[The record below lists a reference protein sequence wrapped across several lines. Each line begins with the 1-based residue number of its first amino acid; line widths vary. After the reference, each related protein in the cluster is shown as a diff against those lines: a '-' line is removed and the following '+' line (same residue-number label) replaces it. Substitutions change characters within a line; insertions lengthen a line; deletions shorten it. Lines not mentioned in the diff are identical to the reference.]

1 MPLWIRIYL
10 MVFGLIALII
20 LFFSY
25 RMITVS
31 SEAGLQR
38 EYTGSLDR
46 HTMFYN
52 ALRMYASTMDQIT
65 YNPNLEH
72 KMLTQAVQNYGLYYT
87 DNKSHIAMTTEEG
100 EQLYSSISPDD
111 EHAMALTPSKDGRRS
126 YVIRSVGWRTVLFVS
141 GWMDINGK
149 LFRLDFTDDITNLI
163 ADQKS
168 LAQQMSLWL
177 SVGMIMLAVGLYVL
191 IRQALRPLA
200 QLSTQAQAIAK
211 GRYDHRITVK
221 RGDEI
226 GQLAVDFNH
235 MADAIQANT
244 ELLQRA
250 VHERERFIA
259 SLAHEL
265 KTPLTSI
272 MGYADLLQYYHL
284 DEQEVIQALQFIRNE
299 SKRLDDISIKL
310 LEMFRLGE
318 GPVLNK
324 QVVPVFSL
332 MQQAELITRFSLSRK
347 GQLLDIKSSITEVA
361 IDQELFLVLLSNLI
375 ENASRASDNEAVISI
390 RVYSEEGSVV
400 FCVRDNGC
408 GIPVEHL
415 NDVFQPFF
423 MLDRARDGKKKGHGL
438 GLSLSKAIAE
448 AHGGRIDMESQVGEG
463 TTVYALIPNQE
474 NLQNGD
480 IPPIEP

>member
-1 MPLWIRIYL
+1 MRIYL
-10 MVFGLIALII
+10 MVFGLIALMI

-31 SEAGLQR
+31 SEAGIQR
-38 EYTGSLDR
+38 EYAASLDR
-46 HTMFYN
+46 HAMFYN
-52 ALRMYASTMDQIT
+52 ALKMYASTMDQIS

-87 DNKSHIAMTTEEG
+87 DNKSHVAMTNEAG
-100 EQLYSSISPDD
+100 EKLYSSILPDD
-111 EHAMALTPSKDGRRS
+111 EHAMGLTPAKDGRRS
-126 YVIRSVGWRTVLFVS
+126 YVIRSVGSRTVLFVS
-141 GWMDINGK
+141 GWVDINGK
-149 LFRLDFTDDITNLI
+149 LFRLDFTDNITNLI
-163 ADQKS
+163 ADLKS
-168 LAQQMSLWL
+168 LARQMSLWL
-177 SVGMIMLAVGLYVL
+177 SVGMVMLALGLYVL
-191 IRQALRPLA
+191 IRQALHPLA

-221 RGDEI
+221 RDDEI

-244 ELLQRA
+244 ALLQRA
-250 VHERERFIA
+250 VQERERFIA

-272 MGYADLLQYYHL
+272 MGYADLLQYYQL
-284 DEQEVIQALQFIRNE
+284 DEQEVTQALQFIRNE

-310 LEMFRLGE
+310 LEMFRLGA

-332 MQQAELITRFSLSRK
+332 MQQAELITKLSLSRK
-347 GQLLDIKSSITEVA
+347 RQRLDIKSSITEVA
-361 IDQELFLVLLSNLI
+361 VDQELFLLLLSNLI
-375 ENASRASDNEAVISI
+375 ENASRASDNDAVISI
-390 RVYSEEGSVV
+390 QAYPRERSVV

-408 GIPVEHL
+408 GIPAEHL
-415 NDVFQPFF
+415 DDVLQPFF
-423 MLDRARDGKKKGHGL
+423 MLDGARDGKKKGHGL

-448 AHGGRIDMESQVGEG
+448 AHGGRLDMKSRLGEG

-474 NLQNGD
+474 NLQNDD
-480 IPPIEP
+480 IPPMEP